1 MSASESARPGVAATF
16 VREAAARIAAGA
28 VDQIAALVAVSSPSG
43 DVPGAERAIEL
54 LLEQLPSGVSVERP
68 QCSTPEHAPDLI
80 ARLRGSGRGRVVL
93 LGHVD
98 TVIGHGSHRPLV
110 IEGEHLVGSGSI
122 DMKAGDVL
130 AAGVMRELAE
140 APDRFE
146 ELALLAVTDEEWRRR
161 PFVHGP
167 AFAGWDACLC
177 FEGGERDPDG
187 VGDGVVVKRKAAGT
201 LRIEAEG
208 VASHSGSAPDAG
220 RNALL
225 ALAEVARLASAQHD
239 PEGPERLS
247 SVPTIL
253 RSGDAFN
260 VVPDR
265 GELFCDLRADS
276 EASFDRV
283 LGELPRDVDGVGIDP
298 RLIRVWPGMD
308 TREVAA
314 PLVAAAAELTGRPLL
329 ARARGGA
336 SDASHMAQS
345 IELVIDGLG
354 PLGGRAHAPEEYV
367 EAGSIGRR
375 AEVALA
381 LVVAVLEAARG

>member
-1 MSASESARPGVAATF
+1 MTAPGSPTTPAPDF
-16 VREAAARIAAGA
+16 VREAAERIDA
-28 VDQIAALVAVSSPSG
+28 VAVEQIATLVAVSSPSG
-43 DVPGAERAIEL
+43 DVPGAERTIEL
-54 LLEQLPSGVSVERP
+54 LVGMLPEGVEVERP
-68 QCSTPEHAPDLI
+68 SCSTPQYAPDLI
-80 ARLRGSGRGRVVL
+80 ARLRGTGSGRIVL

-98 TVIGHGSHRPLV
+98 TVIAHESHRPLA
-110 IEGEHLVGSGSI
+110 IEASKLVGSGSI

-130 AAGVMRELAE
+130 AAGVMRELATR
-140 APDRFE
+140 P
-146 ELALLAVTDEEWRRR
+146 ELYAEIALLAVTDEEWRRR
-161 PFVHGP
+161 PFAHGP

-201 LRIEAEG
+201 LRIEARG

-225 ALAEVARLASAQHD
+225 GLAAVAQLVTAQQD
-239 PEGPERLS
+239 PAGAERLS
-247 SVPTIL
+247 AVPTIL

-260 VVPDR
+260 VVPDG

-276 EASFDRV
+276 QASFDRV
-283 LGELPRDVDGVGIDP
+283 LGEIPRDVDGVEIDP
-298 RLIRVWPGMD
+298 ALIRVWPGMD

-314 PLVAAAAELTGRPLL
+314 PVVEAASRLTGRPLL

-336 SDASHMAQS
+336 SDASHMAQT
-345 IELVIDGLG
+345 IDLVIDGLG

-367 EAGSIGRR
+367 EADSIRPR

-381 LVVAVLEAARG
+381 VALAALGAT